1 MASEDIQLVV
11 FSVEVSGSSCNY
23 GIPILQAQGIERL
36 PEITILPQAENFIEG
51 IINLRNEIVPLIDL
65 KILFNF
71 GRTKHGEDT
80 RIIIFDMN
88 IRKLG
93 IIVDNVQE
101 VIHVNKNQI
110 ESDTSYLELIC
121 GAGRQY
127 VMGIAK
133 VEGKLVI
140 MIDLTKILTLEQQS
154 SLEMM
159 AYDTCTT
166 A

>member
-1 MASEDIQLVV
+1 M
-11 FSVEVSGSSCNY
+11 
-23 GIPILQAQGIERL
+23 
-36 PEITILPQAENFIEG
+36 
-51 IINLRNEIVPLIDL
+51 
-65 KILFNF
+65 
-71 GRTKHGEDT
+71 
-80 RIIIFDMN
+80 